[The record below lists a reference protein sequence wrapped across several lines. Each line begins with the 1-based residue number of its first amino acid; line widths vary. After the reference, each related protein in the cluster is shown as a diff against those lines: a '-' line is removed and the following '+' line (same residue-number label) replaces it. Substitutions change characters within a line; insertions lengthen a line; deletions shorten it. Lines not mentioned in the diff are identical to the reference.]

1 MNKQKRY
8 RKKTKKR
15 HILRRAFLTA
25 EVFVI
30 GFFCAGGT
38 DMMQSARADD
48 KYYVSYEKRTAQ
60 APSVTPVFRWKNY
73 PVIAHALGG
82 LDGKTYLNSKES
94 FIENYKKGYRLFE
107 VDLTQTSDGVWVCRH
122 SWNSPMGQW
131 EGEEKKVLSSEEFL
145 SKPIYGS
152 YTPMT
157 FSDLLVLLKDYP
169 DAFVLLD
176 SKQYSIR
183 NYQKTLEDYS
193 EYLEIAVRADAEE
206 VIDQLIPEIYN
217 EAMYPGTAFVQKFPT
232 YLYSLWQEYSLEELE
247 TIADFCKEKNIPAA
261 TMYMKYWT
269 KEAQIIFDERGILLY
284 IYTVNDPKDA
294 AVYMKQGAAGICT
307 DILTEEQMLL
317 EP

>member
-1 MNKQKRY
+1 MNKKTKN
-8 RKKTKKR
+8 RKKTKKGYYFR
-15 HILRRAFLTA
+15 SLFLTI
-25 EVFVI
+25 EVFII
-30 GFFCAGGT
+30 GFLCVGGT
-38 DMMQSARADD
+38 DIMQSAKADN
-48 KYYVSYEKRTAQ
+48 KYDVREQQEEDRKVVS
-60 APSVTPVFRWKNY
+60 TPGFHWENY

-94 FIENYKKGYRLFE
+94 FLENYEKGYRLFE

-131 EGEEKKVLSSEEFL
+131 EAEEKKVLSSEEFL
-145 SKPIYGS
+145 SKPIYGT

-169 DAFVLLD
+169 DTFVLLD

-217 EAMYPGTAFVQKFPT
+217 EAMYPGAAFVQKFPT

-247 TIADFCKEKNIPAA
+247 AIADFCKERNIPAA
-261 TMYMKYWT
+261 TMYMEYWS
-269 KEAQIIFDERGILLY
+269 KEAQKVFDERGILLY
-284 IYTVNDPKDA
+284 IYTVNNPEDA
-294 AVYMKQGAAGICT
+294 VMYIKQGAAGICT
-307 DILTEEQMLL
+307 DILTEEQLFL

>member
-1 MNKQKRY
+1 MNKRTKK
-8 RKKTKKR
+8 RKKTKKSYFF
-15 HILRRAFLTA
+15 RRLFLTI
-25 EVFVI
+25 EVFII
-30 GFFCAGGT
+30 GFLCVGGSEI
-38 DMMQSARADD
+38 MQSAKADN
-48 KYYVSYEKRTAQ
+48 KYQISNEKQETQ
-60 APSVTPVFRWKNY
+60 KIISTPKFQWQNY
-73 PVIAHALGG
+73 SVIAHALGG

-107 VDLTQTSDGVWVCRH
+107 VDLTQTSDDVWVCRH

-131 EGEEKKVLSSEEFL
+131 DGEEKRVLSSEEFL
-145 SKPIYGS
+145 SKPIYGT

-157 FSDLLVLLKDYP
+157 FSDLLILLKDYP

-193 EYLEIAVRADAEE
+193 EYLEIAVSVDAQE
-206 VIDQLIPEIYN
+206 VMDQLIPEIYN

-247 TIADFCKEKNIPAA
+247 AIADFCKQKNIPAA
-261 TMYMKYWT
+261 TMYMEYWS
-269 KEAQIIFDERGILLY
+269 KEAQKIFDERGILLY

-294 AVYMKQGAAGICT
+294 AGFIEQGAAGICT
-307 DILTEEQMLL
+307 DVLTEEQLPL
-317 EP
+317 ES

>member
-1 MNKQKRY
+1 MNKRTKK
-8 RKKTKKR
+8 RKKTKKSYFF
-15 HILRRAFLTA
+15 RRLFLTI
-25 EVFVI
+25 EVFII
-30 GFFCAGGT
+30 GFLCVGGSEI
-38 DMMQSARADD
+38 MQSAKADN
-48 KYYVSYEKRTAQ
+48 KYQISNEKQETQ
-60 APSVTPVFRWKNY
+60 KIISTPKFQWQNY
-73 PVIAHALGG
+73 SVIAHALGG

-107 VDLTQTSDGVWVCRH
+107 VDLTQTSDDVWVCRH

-131 EGEEKKVLSSEEFL
+131 DGEEKRVLSSEEFL
-145 SKPIYGS
+145 SKPIYGT

-157 FSDLLVLLKDYP
+157 FSDLLILLKDYP

-193 EYLEIAVRADAEE
+193 EYLEIAVSVDAEE
-206 VIDQLIPEIYN
+206 VMDQLIPEIYN

-247 TIADFCKEKNIPAA
+247 AIADFCKQKNIPAA
-261 TMYMKYWT
+261 TMYMEYWS
-269 KEAQIIFDERGILLY
+269 KEAQKIFDERGILLY

-294 AVYMKQGAAGICT
+294 AGFIEQGAAGICT
-307 DILTEEQMLL
+307 DVLTEEQLPL
-317 EP
+317 ES